1 MIKEKRNRIFIAVF
15 LAVVIMLPQVI
26 KDVHIFV
33 VHHEHR
39 TFTSGI
45 INISG
50 LYFIDH
56 QCKCPICKF
65 ELVPVIN
72 KYNSVHFEHSEIILE
87 TIQEPHNDKY
97 ITANY
102 PLSYNLRAPP
112 FAA

>member
-1 MIKEKRNRIFIAVF
+1 MIKEKRNRIFLAVF
-15 LAVVIMLPQVI
+15 LAVLIMLPQFI

-33 VHHEHR
+33 VHHEHKS
-39 TFTSGI
+39 FTAGI

-56 QCKCPICKF
+56 QCKCPICQF

-72 KYNSVHFEHSEIILE
+72 EYNSVNLEHPEIILE
-87 TIQEPHNDKY
+87 TIQEIYNDKY
-97 ITANY
+97 ITTNQ
-102 PLSYNLRAPP
+102 LLNYNLRAPP